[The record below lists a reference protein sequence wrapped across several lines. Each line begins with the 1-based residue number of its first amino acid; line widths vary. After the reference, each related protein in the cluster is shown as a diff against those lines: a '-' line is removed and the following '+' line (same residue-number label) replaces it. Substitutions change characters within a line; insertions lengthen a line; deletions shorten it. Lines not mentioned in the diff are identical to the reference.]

1 MKEFFEGSG
10 VSWYSSHRSICSACT
25 KWEEYVNTIIEIFF
39 SKEVLQDVVCKRDEE
54 GKKLEDTVPLCQPI
68 EDAVVGKYTVKFYL
82 YPSKLCRIQFFGG
95 ERGCNFVYLLR
106 KAERFMIIL
115 MNI

>member
-1 MKEFFEGSG
+1 M
-10 VSWYSSHRSICSACT
+10 
-25 KWEEYVNTIIEIFF
+25 
-39 SKEVLQDVVCKRDEE
+39 LQDVVCKRDEE

>member
-1 MKEFFEGSG
+1 MCFKMSCARGMK
-10 VSWYSSHRSICSACT
+10 
-25 KWEEYVNTIIEIFF
+25 
-39 SKEVLQDVVCKRDEE
+39 KE
-54 GKKLEDTVPLCQPI
+54 KKLEDTVPLCQPI
-68 EDAVVGKYTVKFYL
+68 EDAIVGKYTVKFSL